1 MRTSVNFQYIL
12 KDREPEA
19 AVKLIKE
26 AGFDA
31 IDFSFLTPPY
41 YEESGYGEDW
51 YRQLR
56 QIADD
61 NGIIFN
67 QAHAPFATGFKEP
80 ERTEVRFRE
89 VVRSMKHA
97 AILGIPVTI
106 VHPQQQLSYYDEGVP
121 EQLFEINMEFYQR
134 LIPYCEEYGV
144 KVAVENMWQVNSEKR
159 IDHSTC
165 STPEEMIRYHD
176 TLNSP
181 WVTCCLDLGH
191 ATLVGDT
198 PAFIRAL
205 GAERLTSLHV
215 HDVDGVHDNHMPPY
229 TGVTN
234 WQEVA
239 KALKDIGYRGDFTF
253 EVCAWT
259 KKLPMA
265 LHPQALK
272 HLSDIGKDLV
282 NQITK

>member
-1 MRTSVNFQYIL
+1 MHISLDFQNII
-12 KDREPEA
+12 KNREPEA

-31 IDFSFLTPPY
+31 IDFSFLTEPFFA
-41 YEESGYGEDW
+41 ESGFGEDW

-67 QAHAPFATGFKEP
+67 QAHAPFGTSFKDP
-80 ERTEVRFRE
+80 AKTQERFWE

-97 AILGIPVTI
+97 AILGIPVTV
-106 VHPQQQLSYYDEGVP
+106 VHPMQHLCYYDEGAP

-144 KVAVENMWQVNSEKR
+144 KVALENMWQRNSEKR

-181 WVTCCLDLGH
+181 WITCCLDLGH
-191 ATLVGDT
+191 ATLVGDA
-198 PAFIRAL
+198 PAFIREL
-205 GAERLTSLHV
+205 GADRLTTLHV

-239 KALKDIGYRGDFTF
+239 KALKDIGYRGDITF
-253 EVCAWT
+253 ETPYWFCM
-259 KKLPMA
+259 PMH
-265 LHPQALK
+265 LHGQALK
-272 HLSDIGKDLV
+272 LLADIGKYLV
-282 NQITK
+282 QQITK